1 MFPTSAAG
9 WTVTFP
15 TPGICFLWT
24 HHGAEHRLMSSV
36 SDEAQAKDP
45 KHPINCKGLSIV
57 QEKKTMQ

>member
-24 HHGAEHRLMSSV
+24 HQGAEHRLMSSV
-36 SDEAQAKDP
+36 SDEAQAKIP
-45 KHPINCKGLSIV
+45 NTQSTVKGSP
-57 QEKKTMQ
+57 